1 MNIVPLTIVSSTILS
16 VRLRAEMLPID
27 IIVKRPIIEDYFRLS
42 SSSPQRRQAI
52 VQANLRVFEKIAGSR
67 YQNRNY
73 TNVLNAMRMQMV
85 IREEDLRGQSLRLP
99 NDGAE

>member
-42 SSSPQRRQAI
+42 SSSPQRRQASCKQI
-52 VQANLRVFEKIAGSR
+52 YEFSKKLLALDTKTRTILTFSMRCVCRWSSERKI
-67 YQNRNY
+67 
-73 TNVLNAMRMQMV
+73 
-85 IREEDLRGQSLRLP
+85 
-99 NDGAE
+99 